1 LCENTTVSEKN
12 LHQKDA
18 ELHLVTG
25 LKNENG
31 RYSTVLTATNT
42 PCLGAVAAML
52 VLFPSGMMFFY

>member
-1 LCENTTVSEKN
+1 LCENTTVNEKN

-31 RYSTVLTATNT
+31 PSSTVFTATNT
-42 PCLGAVAAML
+42 PCLGAADTML
-52 VLFPSGMMFFY
+52 VLFPSGMMVFD